1 MNIDIGECAIYK
13 YHSKKENTDKYY
25 YGGGCYCRL
34 NETDSE
40 LILAND
46 YLRGQ
51 HTGIHSDKIKQITAD
66 HDKITAVL
74 NNGDTITGSG
84 TKRVLPDDESIKL
97 GMCYDVPELLTQIA
111 ENSFIVN
118 FHLLRDYHYAPLWKT
133 MHHIDIFIC
142 DDKELYRHKNP
153 ITYTYIKEGDRVYI
167 DYYDLVEKKLL
178 NKRHSAPC
186 YFRNVPQLVT
196 NEYWKAERS

>member
-1 MNIDIGECAIYK
+1 MNTNIGKCAIYK
-13 YHSKKENTDKYY
+13 RHNKKENTDIYY

-34 NETDSE
+34 NETEGE

-46 YLRGQ
+46 YLRGR
-51 HTGIHSDKIKQITAD
+51 HISIHSSNIKKIIVE

-84 TKRVLPDDESIKL
+84 TKKVIPDEKDIKL

-111 ENSFIVN
+111 ENTFIVN
-118 FHLLRDYHYAPLWKT
+118 FHLLENLQDTPLRKSKT
-133 MHHIDIFIC
+133 GVDIFIIEDMEIYGYC
-142 DDKELYRHKNP
+142 NP
-153 ITYTYIKEGDRVYI
+153 ITYAYIKEGDRVYI

-178 NKRHSAPC
+178 NKRHRAPC
-186 YFRNVPQLVT
+186 YFRNVKELTENRKRVL
-196 NEYWKAERS
+196 E